1 MHHRTSSWRSVSGTA
16 AQTCYKSRPHAFS
29 EVDDYLQ
36 LVKPGAAAVLAA
48 TAAAPFY
55 NLRGSSV
62 ARLVVAYVGYS
73 VPPVRESAAG
83 YEPAAGPE
91 PFCPLPP
98 LDDFLNT
105 RLLAIPNYFPRTIR
119 QPPFSRGLSYLAG
132 VLGDVAP
139 RGTQGCVGEGLGGS
153 KPLLSSTPLS
163 LGRSN
168 VAPLGRC
175 AILLLSPVPIC

>member
-16 AQTCYKSRPHAFS
+16 AQTCYKSSPHAFS

-36 LVKPGAAAVLAA
+36 LVKPDAAAVLAA
-48 TAAAPFY
+48 AAAAAAAPFY
-55 NLRGSSV
+55 NLRGSPV
-62 ARLVVAYVGYS
+62 ARLVAAYVGYS

-98 LDDFLNT
+98 LEDFLNT

-119 QPPFSRGLSYLAG
+119 QPPFSRGLPYLAG

-139 RGTQGCVGEGLGGS
+139 RGTQGCAGEGLGGS
-153 KPLLSSTPLS
+153 KPLLSSTVPRALK
-163 LGRSN
+163 RS
-168 VAPLGRC
+168 PTR
-175 AILLLSPVPIC
+175 